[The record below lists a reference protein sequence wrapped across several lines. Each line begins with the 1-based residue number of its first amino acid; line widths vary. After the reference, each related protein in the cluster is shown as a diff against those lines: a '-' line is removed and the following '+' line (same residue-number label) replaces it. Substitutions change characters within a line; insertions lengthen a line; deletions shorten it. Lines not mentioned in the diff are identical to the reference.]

1 MSNLS
6 TDKFY
11 PLIREVNS
19 NRTQNVECLVVNG
32 KEMNSADDQR
42 HAFADYYED
51 LAALKTMALIPLTW
65 DYAQSVI
72 R

>member
-11 PLIREVNS
+11 QLIREVNS
-19 NRTQNVECLVVNG
+19 NRTKNVECLVVNG

-42 HAFADYYED
+42 HAFADYYEV
-51 LAALKTMALIPLTW
+51 LAALKMMAMIPLIW
-65 DYAQSVI
+65 NYAQSVI